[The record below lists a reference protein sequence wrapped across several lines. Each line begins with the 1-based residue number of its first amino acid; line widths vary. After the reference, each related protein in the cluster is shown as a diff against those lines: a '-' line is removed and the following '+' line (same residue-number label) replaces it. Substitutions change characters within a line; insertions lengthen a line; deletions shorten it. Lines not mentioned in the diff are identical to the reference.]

1 MSLMINPVS
10 NVSFRAQDTAP
21 QSTEDI
27 LSRPGAYAKPTVP
40 ANQPTKKNNHTFL
53 KVLAGTL
60 VAAGIIA
67 FGLHYLPKKFPEIFK
82 VTENIGSIEGFMAKT
97 KAYITTAIK
106 KGGEFV
112 DTYADKAAVIAKNN
126 WEKLSN
132 LFKHKETA

>member
-1 MSLMINPVS
+1 MSLMVGPIS
-10 NVSFRAQDTAP
+10 NVSFRAQEAP
-21 QSTEDI
+21 QEVEDI
-27 LSRPGAYAKPTVP
+27 LSRPGAFAKPAAP
-40 ANQPTKKNNHTFL
+40 ANQPAKKNNHTFL

-60 VAAGIIA
+60 IAAGIIA

-112 DTYADKAAVIAKNN
+112 DAYADKATEIAKNK
-126 WEKLSN
+126 WDKLSN